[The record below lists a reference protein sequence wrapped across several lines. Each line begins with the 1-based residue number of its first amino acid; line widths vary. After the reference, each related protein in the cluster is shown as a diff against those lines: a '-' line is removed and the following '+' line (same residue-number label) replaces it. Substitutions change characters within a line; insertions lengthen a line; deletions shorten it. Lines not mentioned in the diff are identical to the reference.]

1 MDAPLP
7 TDREL
12 AILQV
17 LWDRE
22 EATARQIHEDLAKDL
37 PIVQNTVQTFL
48 RVLLAK
54 GLVSFRREGRQFIYK
69 AEVDPEPTQQG
80 LLNRVLED
88 VYRGSVDQLV
98 AGALSLRSLDRSEI
112 EGLQKLLSELEERE
126 DD

>member
-1 MDAPLP
+1 MTTPLP

-17 LWDRE
+17 LWDQQ
-22 EATARQIHEDLAKDL
+22 EATARQIYEELAKDL

-54 GLVSFRREGRQFIYK
+54 GLVSYRKEGRQFIYR
-69 AEVDPEPTQQG
+69 AEVESEPTQKS

-88 VYRGSVDQLV
+88 VYLGAVDRLV
-98 AGALSLRSLDRSEI
+98 AGALSLRTLKPSEVQ
-112 EGLQKLLSELEERE
+112 GLQRLLSELEEQE
-126 DD
+126 GD